1 MLRKQ
6 GGLPSVDGEWL
17 ELRVAVEVVE
27 QLIDMARDHWQG
39 DKRIK
44 SSTLDWKGFWLWE
57 DERQGI
63 VADAVK
69 GYLAAESPI
78 STPRWY

>member
-17 ELRVAVEVVE
+17 TLHVAREVVE
-27 QLIDMARDHWQG
+27 QLIDMAREHWWRGRQV
-39 DKRIK
+39 RR
-44 SSTLDWKGFWLWE
+44 STWEWTGFWLWGN
-57 DERQGI
+57 ERQDI
-63 VADAVK
+63 VANAVQ

-78 STPRWY
+78 SGPSYQ